1 MNYIKKILLVIVI
14 VGLVVAAFFANFV
27 YKAMLKP
34 NTAFNNEA
42 AYIFVPTNAK
52 YTEVR
57 EQLEPLLEDIESFDD
72 LAEQKK
78 YTTNIKAGRFEI
90 KKGMTNNDIINS
102 IRSKNLPIKVSFNNQ
117 STLEKLA
124 GRISKEIEADSIS
137 LLNAMTDKAFL
148 EENKFNEAT
157 ALGMY
162 LPNSYEFFWNSS
174 AETFRNRMLKEYKRF
189 WTDARI
195 KKAHDIGLSQNQV
208 IALASIVYE
217 ESKQAS
223 EQPRIAGVYI
233 NRLRVGIPLQADPT
247 LKFAAY
253 KLPKYK
259 NTVIKRVLNVHKEIE
274 SPYNTYKNRGLPP
287 GLIAMP
293 DISAIK
299 AVLNYEKHK
308 YLYFAADAKRFG
320 FHKFAK
326 TLAQHNVNAREY
338 QRYLSSQ
345 GINK

>member
-1 MNYIKKILLVIVI
+1 MYIKKILIAIVLI
-14 VGLVVAAFFANFV
+14 GLVVAAFFANFV
-27 YKAMLKP
+27 YKAMLRP
-34 NTAFNNEA
+34 NTAFNNEK
-42 AYIFVPTNAK
+42 AYVFIPTNATYK
-52 YTEVR
+52 EVR
-57 EQLEPLLEDIESFDD
+57 SQLKPLLDDIDSFDN
-72 LAEQKK
+72 LAERKK

-90 KKGMTNNDIINS
+90 RKGMTNNDIINS
-102 IRSKNLPIKVSFNNQ
+102 IRSRNLPVKLSFNNQ
-117 STLEKLA
+117 ESLEKLA
-124 GRISKEIEADSIS
+124 GRVANQIEADSSSI
-137 LLNAMTDKAFL
+137 LNAMKDSAFL
-148 EENKFNEAT
+148 DKNKFNEAT

-162 LPNSYEFFWNSS
+162 LPNSYEFFWNTS
-174 AETFRNRMLKEYKRF
+174 AESFRDRMLKEYNRF
-189 WTDARI
+189 WTETRI
-195 KKAHDIGLSQNQV
+195 QKAQDIGLSKDQV

-223 EQPRIAGVYI
+223 EQPRIAGVYM
-233 NRLRVGIPLQADPT
+233 NRLRIGMPLQADPT

-259 NTVIKRVLNVHKEIE
+259 NTVIKRVLNIHKDIE

-293 DISAIK
+293 DISAID

-326 TLAQHNVNAREY
+326 TLTQHNVNAREY
-338 QRYLSSQ
+338 QHYLSSQ
-345 GINK
+345 GINR